1 MKTEKTAPLLILI
14 VFAMIMLLSAE
25 GHAQTTMSLKDA
37 VVYALKD
44 NNDIKKQN
52 LAILQSKQKVQE
64 VVGQGLPQ
72 INGTAQL
79 SDNLVLPKTVLPG
92 EIFGQPGTHVAV
104 AFGVQYSIP
113 ASVRAD
119 LILYNQA
126 YLVGVQQAKAS
137 VKLNEASNEKVKQD
151 VIYNIASAYYQAVII
166 REQSNLIK
174 SNLEKVQQSLKV
186 VQSQFDNQ
194 MARKIDLDQ
203 LKVTQANTQTDFEN
217 TLVQFAYALDNL
229 KILMGYPVIDTLV
242 LNENV
247 NNSTFS
253 IPQNDVSV
261 NPKVALLNN
270 QFHLKELEIKSIN
283 AKYLPSLAA
292 FGSYGYQAQFNQ
304 WKSDQINWFPN
315 SMIGVQLNVPI
326 FDGLQKYH
334 QVRQRKYELQSIQ
347 LDQKLLSNSLN
358 VQFTNAVKK
367 YTQNQKNVANQQSNL
382 DLAKSVYDAMQINY
396 KNGLASLSDL
406 INSDTGFKN
415 AQTQYLTS
423 LLQLKIS
430 SLDIL
435 YSNGNMN
442 QLSN

>member
-14 VFAMIMLLSAE
+14 VFAMIMLLSAK

-137 VKLNEASNEKVKQD
+137 VKLNEASNEKVKLD

-229 KILMGYPVIDTLV
+229 KILMGYPVTDTLV

-247 NNSTFS
+247 INSSFS
-253 IPQNDVSV
+253 IPQNEVSV

-435 YSNGNMN
+435 YANGNMN